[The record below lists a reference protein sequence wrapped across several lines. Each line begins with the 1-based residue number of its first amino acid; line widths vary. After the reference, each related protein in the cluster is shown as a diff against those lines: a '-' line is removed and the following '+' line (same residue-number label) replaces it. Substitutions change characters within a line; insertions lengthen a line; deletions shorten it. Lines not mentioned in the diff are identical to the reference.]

1 MSYCACGPEFG
12 YGYAFND
19 QNCQVRAMRQTDPME
34 AEYQSLLD
42 ELRPLGF
49 RFSYQVSKYIVSNHL
64 EQRYG
69 RISGILRMRNM
80 VGAWEFVGG
89 IAPGYYRRLCR
100 DLGLKS
106 KNSFSWVTGFRS
118 FS

>member
-1 MSYCACGPEFG
+1 
-12 YGYAFND
+12 
-19 QNCQVRAMRQTDPME
+19 MRQTDPME